1 MKQCPNCGELI
12 GDDVKECFNCHY
24 SYFHRRVINSNEI
37 ANIRYANEQLAR
49 EREEQQKEK
58 ERQKEAQLKKNPLY
72 EYKTVIINDLSTGEI
87 DGKAFNMALSEYAE
101 QGWRLHS
108 VFVNEVGKTVSPMMF
123 IQISLN
129 ATIDQTIL
137 IFERCIK
144 TEDA

>member
-37 ANIRYANEQLAR
+37 ANIRYANE
-49 EREEQQKEK
+49 
-58 ERQKEAQLKKNPLY
+58 QLKKNPLY